1 MTQKTSVV
9 RFYSGITSSPDSAH
23 SVSSILKDIC
33 ERKSQGEVIRGYK
46 ADGLE
51 YELRELET
59 FNSGESFKG
68 VLAVLRD
75 EAPHIRDGSGN
86 ERPIELEQDERLIEK
101 NYFLHFKNRELLVWQ
116 VNGKGSHVNRLEAYL
131 THLSGFPVVFADI
144 INSATLE
151 KLDQGPIRRI
161 KFKIARQRNAEAIDP
176 NCWESRA
183 FELMGGVDATTLS
196 IEVATRRKKKG
207 LSDSVKEAVHR
218 LMDRTETRGIE
229 VRLLGDEEPIDIF
242 ADRIKDRIQVSMHGL
257 YPVAS
262 EMFAELSS
270 AKDRQAEA
278 LDAYFGV
285 GSNVL
290 V

>member
-1 MTQKTSVV
+1 MSQKTYVI
-9 RFYSGITSSPDSAH
+9 RFYSGMVSSPDSTV
-23 SVSSILKDIC
+23 SVSTTLKDLC
-33 ERKSQGEVIRGYK
+33 ERKSRGEIISGYK

-51 YELRELET
+51 YELRELEA
-59 FNSGESFKG
+59 FNCGESFKG

-75 EAPHIRDGSGN
+75 EAPHIRDGFGN
-86 ERPIELEQDERLIEK
+86 ERPIELEHDERLIEK
-101 NYFLHFKNRELLVWQ
+101 NYFLHFKDRELLVWQ

-131 THLSGFPVVFADI
+131 KNICGCPVVFADI
-144 INSATLE
+144 INSASLE
-151 KLDQGPIRRI
+151 KLDRGPIRRI

-218 LMDRTETRGIE
+218 LMDRTETRSIE
-229 VRLLGDEEPIDIF
+229 VKLLGIEEPIDIF
-242 ADRIKDRIQVSMHGL
+242 ADRIKDRIQVEMRGL
-257 YPVAS
+257 YPVPS
-262 EMFAELSS
+262 EMFSELAS